1 MGGRGSEPAELGID
15 MANASKQPAG
25 DTRERLPE
33 PPPPGPSD
41 SVMAEL
47 RSLASRYLA
56 GERPGH
62 TLQPTALVHEAFLRL
77 AGKSGV
83 PAGRSEFIALAAT
96 SMRRVLVDHAR
107 ARRAAKR
114 GGERQRIALDA
125 ASPSDERTEVDLLA
139 LDESLERLAGL
150 DQRQARIVELRFF
163 GGLGVEAVAAVL
175 GVSPRTVEADWRM
188 ARAWLRR
195 ELEKAE

>member
-1 MGGRGSEPAELGID
+1 
-15 MANASKQPAG
+15 MAHAPKQPAA
-25 DTRERLPE
+25 DTPGRPPE
-33 PPPPGPSD
+33 PGPPGPSD

-83 PAGRSEFIALAAT
+83 PSERSEFIALAAT

-139 LDESLERLAGL
+139 LDECLERLAGL

-175 GVSPRTVEADWRM
+175 SVSPRTVEADWRM